1 MDRGAW
7 WATVHGVAKSRTWL
21 SEFPFLFLEGRAL
34 LSKALIQLSA
44 DGWGCTPF
52 LVVVCLRLYHRV
64 NGEFLEDLHQWGFSC
79 FRGEPLLTYTPRGR
93 PSNASRW
100 FWFSLPWGHCSS
112 LCLSVC
118 KILFVPSKIGVSVS
132 LSPLEGLKPNSAG
145 PHGQIPWRSSIPLS
159 DPQAGKPEVG
169 FRTFT
174 IMWELLWYYCSPV
187 CGSPTWG
194 VWDLSLS
201 WLYPSYHLTVAF
213 SLWMWGVYF
222 WLVPGSSCQQLFN
235 S

>member
-1 MDRGAW
+1 M
-7 WATVHGVAKSRTWL
+7 
-21 SEFPFLFLEGRAL
+21 

-79 FRGEPLLTYTPRGR
+79 FRGEPLLTYPPRGR

-159 DPQAGKPEVG
+159 DPQAGKSDRG
-169 FRTFT
+169 FRTF
-174 IMWELLWYYCSPV
+174 IIVGELLWYYYSPV
-187 CGSPTWG
+187 CGSPTWQ
-194 VWDLSLS
+194 VWDLILSILRSSYLLTAASSLT
-201 WLYPSYHLTVAF
+201 LDVGYLF
-213 SLWMWGVYF
+213 
-222 WLVPGSSCQQLFN
+222 LVGSSVPLLMVVQ